1 MSDRQLGV
9 CLLSCVRHQGT
20 YAPLLAAHPNLQIVC
35 VADEPDAPDW
45 MHEVNRTFAER
56 YHVPYLSVEDAL
68 TRPDVNLVS
77 VCSEPTRHARLALQ
91 SLNAGMHVLVDKPMA
106 VSVDEAQQIHEKVN
120 TSGLKLTYI
129 QHLFNENVMEA
140 RKLIDNGRLAVPWAF
155 HMDIIAGGG
164 LDPVAVEDFEMVV
177 NPALSGGG
185 ELMNWLNYA
194 IGTLRYLSG
203 LEIESVYAQADTF
216 FFEPHRQYGVEDFG
230 IVALHFERGVTA
242 TITAG
247 RIPAKIDAVPGSFTL
262 RGQGLYGMFT
272 MDQFRPRITIERPR
286 GEPQK
291 SILPLTPHN
300 GVDLLIDDFV
310 HSILDNRQ
318 PRSSAADGLA
328 IARAIDAVY
337 RSVQS
342 GALENVQ

>member
-9 CLLSCVRHQGT
+9 CLLSCVRHQRT
-20 YAPLLAAHPNLQIVC
+20 YAPLLAAHPDLRIVC
-35 VADEPDAPDW
+35 VADEPDAPEW

-56 YHVPYLSVEDAL
+56 YQVPYLSVADAL
-68 TRPDVNLVS
+68 ARPDVDLAS
-77 VCSEPTRHARLALQ
+77 ICSEPTRHARLALQ
-91 SLNAGMHVLVDKPMA
+91 AVHAGVHALVDKPMA
-106 VSVDEAQQIHEKVN
+106 ISVAEAQKIQDSVE
-120 TSGLKLTYI
+120 TSSIQLTYMH
-129 QHLFNENVMEA
+129 HLFNENVMEA
-140 RKLIDNGRLAVPWAF
+140 RKLIDSGRLAVPWAF

-194 IGTLRYLSG
+194 IGTLRYLTG

-230 IVALHFERGVTA
+230 IVALHFERDVTA

-262 RGQGLYGMFT
+262 RGQGLYGMFA
-272 MDQFRPRITIERPR
+272 MDQFRPRIVIEKPR

-291 SILPLTPHN
+291 SILPLTPRN

-310 HSILDNRQ
+310 LSILDNRQ
-318 PRSSAADGLA
+318 PRSSATDGLA
-328 IARAIDAVY
+328 IARVIDAVY
-337 RSVQS
+337 MSVQS
-342 GALENVQ
+342 GERKNV